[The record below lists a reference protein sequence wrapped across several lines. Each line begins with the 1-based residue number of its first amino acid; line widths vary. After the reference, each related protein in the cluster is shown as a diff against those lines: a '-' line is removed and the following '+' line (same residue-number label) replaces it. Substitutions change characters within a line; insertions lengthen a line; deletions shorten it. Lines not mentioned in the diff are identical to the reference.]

1 MPSLDTGRLR
11 LREDLQRA
19 PDVVIDSGT
28 GAPAG
33 AVA

>member
-11 LREDLQRA
+11 LREHLQRA
-19 PDVVIDSGT
+19 PDIAIDSGA